1 MVIMTKGLD
10 QKIYFYNT
18 VTRKKEEFKPI
29 FAKPNG
35 TGEVGIYS
43 CGPTVYWDQHVGNM
57 YAFLF
62 DDILSRTLRYF
73 GYKVKWVMNI
83 TDVGHLTDDAD
94 AGEDKME
101 KGAKRENLSVWEVA
115 LKYEKQ
121 FKESLKLLNI
131 EMPEVMPK
139 ATDHISE
146 QIELIKK
153 IEKNGFVY
161 QTSDGVYF
169 DTSMFEGYAD
179 FANLDLEK
187 IREGARVEV
196 NTEKRNPSDFALWKF
211 SPKDGPKRQMEWESP
226 WGVGFPGW
234 HIECS
239 AMSIKYLGDRFDIH
253 TGGED
258 HIPVHHTNE
267 IAQGFGGLGQMTAN
281 YWMHNA
287 FITLKGGKMSKSDGK
302 IITIQELVA
311 MGFDPLDY
319 RFLVLGS
326 HYKKGIDFS
335 IEAME
340 RARNSRNKLVEA
352 VKRWEKIGKNGKINK
367 DVISDFKQ
375 KLANDLAMP
384 EVMAVVWGLV
394 KSDLL
399 EEDKYVTILEM
410 DKVLGLNL
418 KSRSKELDEKIP
430 DEILKLAKDRQ
441 IARENSD
448 WVESDRIR
456 DFLKKKGFVVEDFK
470 EGGYTVKKNKLL

>member
-1 MVIMTKGLD
+1 MEKVMD

-29 FAKPNG
+29 FAKPDG

-115 LKYEKQ
+115 SKYEKQ
-121 FKESLKLLNI
+121 FRESLKLLNI

-161 QTSDGVYF
+161 QTSDGIYF
-169 DTSMFEGYAD
+169 DTSKFKGYAD

-196 NTEKRNPSDFALWKF
+196 NSEKRNPADFALWKF
-211 SPKDGPKRQMEWESP
+211 SPKNGPKRQMEWESP

-239 AMSIKYLGDRFDIH
+239 AMSTKYLGDRFDIH

-335 IEAME
+335 IEALE
-340 RARNSRNKLVEA
+340 RARNSRNKLIDA
-352 VKRWEKIGKNGKINK
+352 VKKWEKIDKKGKINT
-367 DVISDFKQ
+367 DVIFNFKQ

-384 EVMAVVWGLV
+384 EVMAVVWKLV
-394 KSDLL
+394 KSDLS
-399 EEDKYVTILEM
+399 EGDKYATILEI

-418 KSRSKELDEKIP
+418 KGKSEESDEKIP
-430 DEILKLAKDRQ
+430 KVILKLAEDRQ
-441 IARENSD
+441 KSRENLD
-448 WVESDRIR
+448 WAESDRIR
-456 DFLKKKGFVVEDFK
+456 DLLKKKGFVVEDVK
-470 EGGYTVKKNKLL
+470 DGGYQVKKNKLL